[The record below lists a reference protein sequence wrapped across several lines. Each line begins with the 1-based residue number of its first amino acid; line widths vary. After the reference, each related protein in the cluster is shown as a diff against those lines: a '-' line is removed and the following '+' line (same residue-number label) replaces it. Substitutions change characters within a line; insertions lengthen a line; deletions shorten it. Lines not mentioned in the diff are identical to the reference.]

1 MRLQQIFKK
10 KRTSSIHVMR
20 GKCQCL
26 RTCMAPSI
34 TSITSNVIPDQEIF
48 QEHGRCYSRS
58 RNIETGSWETT
69 AWLGTG
75 SLLAAR
81 CHGVMLLA
89 GRDEETQTRAREL
102 GHRLALAIRAH
113 AEKIMFISR
122 GQRHPELLEHIRG
135 HNEDLSLF
143 NFHRAYAHDAASGGE
158 AMSTTSALCEQ
169 YMNT

>member
-1 MRLQQIFKK
+1 MQGR
-10 KRTSSIHVMR
+10 
-20 GKCQCL
+20 
-26 RTCMAPSI
+26 
-34 TSITSNVIPDQEIF
+34 VIPSSDQLD
-48 QEHGRCYSRS
+48 
-58 RNIETGSWETT
+58 IESWETR
-69 AWLGTG
+69 ARLGTG
-75 SLLAAR
+75 SLLAAG

-158 AMSTTSALCEQ
+158 AMSATSALCEQ

>member
-1 MRLQQIFKK
+1 
-10 KRTSSIHVMR
+10 
-20 GKCQCL
+20 
-26 RTCMAPSI
+26 
-34 TSITSNVIPDQEIF
+34 
-48 QEHGRCYSRS
+48 
-58 RNIETGSWETT
+58 
-69 AWLGTG
+69 
-75 SLLAAR
+75 
-81 CHGVMLLA
+81 MLLA
-89 GRDEETQTRAREL
+89 GRDEETQTRTREL

-122 GQRHPELLEHIRG
+122 GQRHPELLEHIIRG